1 MASSRSCELG
11 GNESNSPILFC
22 LQLNQ
27 QTHCVS
33 NTNTITNKNSDTN
46 TNTNKRTNRTQVDD
60 ITQDCGL
67 LKVQHIKCLQ
77 FL

>member
-11 GNESNSPILFC
+11 GNKSNSPILF
-22 LQLNQ
+22 NQ
-27 QTHCVS
+27 RTHCVS
-33 NTNTITNKNSDTN
+33 NTNTNTNKNSDTK
-46 TNTNKRTNRTQVDD
+46 TNTNKPTNRTQVDD

-67 LKVQHIKCLQ
+67 LKVKHIKCLQ